1 MMISTYICTI
11 FYFMNGLRPL
21 LLCCNLIIDK
31 TMKCI
36 TLYFSFCLIAI
47 SSIAQ
52 PNYDFSKL
60 KRERLGRGVI
70 AIRENPS
77 TVAVS
82 WRYLSSDPM
91 NESFDIYRNGEKIN
105 NHPLKDATFFQDA
118 YTGTESVL
126 YTVKAREG
134 KTESSYQLPANAPS
148 GYLNIPLNRPEDGTT
163 PLGQNYFYT
172 PNDAS
177 IGDVDGDGEYEI
189 ILKWDPS
196 NAHDNSHDGY
206 TGEVYVDCYKL
217 NGQQLWRI
225 NLGKNVRA
233 GAHYTQFMVY
243 DLDGDGHAEV
253 VMKTADGTVDGVGKV
268 IGDVNAD
275 YRSEQGRILTGP
287 EYLTVFN
294 GLTGEAMQTID
305 YVPERGNLM
314 GWGDSRGNRSDRFLA
329 CVAYLDGI
337 HPSVV
342 MCRGYYTRTVLAAF
356 DWDGKELK
364 QRWVFDSNNPGCEDY
379 AGQGNHNLRVGD
391 VDGDGCDEIIYGSC
405 AIDHNGKGL
414 YTTKMGHGDAI
425 HLTHFDPSRKG
436 LQVWDCHEN
445 KRDGSTYRDAATG
458 EILFQ
463 IKDSTDVGRCMAADI
478 DPTQPGVEMWSVA
491 SGGIRNVKGEVVKDR
506 VRGLSCN
513 MAVWWDG
520 DLLRELLD
528 RNRISKYNWEK
539 GICERIAIFEGTLS
553 NNGTKANPC
562 LQGDIVGDWR
572 EEVLMRT
579 TDNTALRLYVST
591 IPTDYRFHTFLE
603 DPIYRISIATQNVAY
618 NQPTQPGFYFGP
630 ELQGTVFRGCEIPG
644 KKTVVNDSNTPL
656 HLLQPAYQGTYGDL
670 TPGQVKKDIDR
681 VFAYIDKETPARVV
695 DENTGK
701 LITDYTT
708 MGEEAQLERGAFR
721 LASYEW
727 GVTYSALIAAAEAT
741 GDQRY
746 MDYVQNRFRFLAEV
760 APHFKRVYEEKGT
773 TDPQL
778 LQILTP
784 HALDDAGAVCAAMVK
799 VRVKDRSLP
808 VDGLIENYFDFI
820 QNKEYRL
827 ADGTFARNR
836 PQHNTLWLD
845 DMFMGIPA
853 VAQMSRY
860 DKAQKEIYLAEA
872 VRQFLQF
879 ADRMFIPEKGLYR
892 HGWVESSTDH
902 PAFCWAR
909 ANGWA
914 MLTACELLDV
924 LPEDYPQRAKVM
936 DYFRAHVR
944 GVTALQ
950 SGEGLWHQ
958 LLDRNDSYLETSAT
972 AIYVYCL
979 AHAINKG
986 WIDAIAYGPVAHL
999 GWHAVAGKINA
1010 EGQVEGTCVGTG
1022 MAFDPAFY
1030 YYRPVNVYAAHGY
1043 GPVLW
1048 AGAEMISLLKNQ
1060 YPQMNDSAVQYYQ
1073 VKQKTTAPIFAID
1086 TEEKKD

>member
-1 MMISTYICTI
+1 
-11 FYFMNGLRPL
+11 
-21 LLCCNLIIDK
+21 
-31 TMKCI
+31 MKYI
-36 TLYFSFCLIAI
+36 TLFFSFCLIAI

-82 WRYLSSDPM
+82 WRYLSSDPI
-91 NESFDIYRNGEKIN
+91 NESFDIYRNDEKIN
-105 NHPLKDATFFQDA
+105 KHPLKDATFFQDA
-118 YTGTESVL
+118 YAGTEPVL

-134 KTESSYQLPANAPS
+134 KTESSYQLPVNAPS
-148 GYLNIPLNRPEDGTT
+148 GYLNIPLNRPEEGTT
-163 PLGQNYFYT
+163 PAGQNYFYT

-217 NGQQLWRI
+217 SGKLLWRI
-225 NLGKNVRA
+225 NLGRNIRA
-233 GAHYTQFMVY
+233 GAHYTQFMVF
-243 DLDGDGHAEV
+243 DFDGDGKAEV
-253 VMKTADGTVDGVGKV
+253 VMKTADGTVDGRGKV
-268 IGDVNAD
+268 IGDAQAD
-275 YRSEQGRILTGP
+275 YRNEQGRILTGP

-305 YVPERGNLM
+305 YVPERGDLM

-458 EILFQ
+458 EVLFQ
-463 IKDSTDVGRCMAADI
+463 IKDNTDVGRCMAADI

-528 RNRISKYNWEK
+528 RNMVSKYNWEK
-539 GICERIAIFEGTLS
+539 GVCERIAIFEGTLS

-579 TDNTALRLYVST
+579 ADNTALRLYVST

-630 ELQGTVFRGCEIPG
+630 ELQGTVFRGCKIP
-644 KKTVVNDSNTPL
+644 KK
-656 HLLQPAYQGTYGDL
+656 
-670 TPGQVKKDIDR
+670 
-681 VFAYIDKETPARVV
+681 
-695 DENTGK
+695 
-701 LITDYTT
+701 
-708 MGEEAQLERGAFR
+708 
-721 LASYEW
+721 
-727 GVTYSALIAAAEAT
+727 
-741 GDQRY
+741 
-746 MDYVQNRFRFLAEV
+746 
-760 APHFKRVYEEKGT
+760 
-773 TDPQL
+773 
-778 LQILTP
+778 
-784 HALDDAGAVCAAMVK
+784 
-799 VRVKDRSLP
+799 
-808 VDGLIENYFDFI
+808 
-820 QNKEYRL
+820 
-827 ADGTFARNR
+827 
-836 PQHNTLWLD
+836 
-845 DMFMGIPA
+845 
-853 VAQMSRY
+853 
-860 DKAQKEIYLAEA
+860 
-872 VRQFLQF
+872 
-879 ADRMFIPEKGLYR
+879 
-892 HGWVESSTDH
+892 
-902 PAFCWAR
+902 
-909 ANGWA
+909 
-914 MLTACELLDV
+914 
-924 LPEDYPQRAKVM
+924 
-936 DYFRAHVR
+936 
-944 GVTALQ
+944 
-950 SGEGLWHQ
+950 
-958 LLDRNDSYLETSAT
+958 
-972 AIYVYCL
+972 
-979 AHAINKG
+979 
-986 WIDAIAYGPVAHL
+986 
-999 GWHAVAGKINA
+999 
-1010 EGQVEGTCVGTG
+1010 
-1022 MAFDPAFY
+1022 
-1030 YYRPVNVYAAHGY
+1030 
-1043 GPVLW
+1043 
-1048 AGAEMISLLKNQ
+1048 
-1060 YPQMNDSAVQYYQ
+1060 
-1073 VKQKTTAPIFAID
+1073 
-1086 TEEKKD
+1086 

>member
-1 MMISTYICTI
+1 
-11 FYFMNGLRPL
+11 
-21 LLCCNLIIDK
+21 
-31 TMKCI
+31 MKCI
-36 TLYFSFCLIAI
+36 TLFFSFCLIAI
-47 SSIAQ
+47 FSIAQ

-217 NGQQLWRI
+217 SGKLLWRI
-225 NLGKNVRA
+225 NLGRNIRA
-233 GAHYTQFMVY
+233 GAHYTQFMVF
-243 DLDGDGHAEV
+243 DFDGDGKAEV
-253 VMKTADGTVDGVGKV
+253 VMKTADGTVDGTGKV
-268 IGDVNAD
+268 IGDAQAD

-314 GWGDSRGNRSDRFLA
+314 DWGDSRGNRSDRFLA

-579 TDNTALRLYVST
+579 ADNTALRLYVST

-630 ELQGTVFRGCEIPG
+630 ELQGTVFRGCKIP
-644 KKTVVNDSNTPL
+644 KK
-656 HLLQPAYQGTYGDL
+656 
-670 TPGQVKKDIDR
+670 
-681 VFAYIDKETPARVV
+681 
-695 DENTGK
+695 
-701 LITDYTT
+701 
-708 MGEEAQLERGAFR
+708 
-721 LASYEW
+721 
-727 GVTYSALIAAAEAT
+727 
-741 GDQRY
+741 
-746 MDYVQNRFRFLAEV
+746 
-760 APHFKRVYEEKGT
+760 
-773 TDPQL
+773 
-778 LQILTP
+778 
-784 HALDDAGAVCAAMVK
+784 
-799 VRVKDRSLP
+799 
-808 VDGLIENYFDFI
+808 
-820 QNKEYRL
+820 
-827 ADGTFARNR
+827 
-836 PQHNTLWLD
+836 
-845 DMFMGIPA
+845 
-853 VAQMSRY
+853 
-860 DKAQKEIYLAEA
+860 
-872 VRQFLQF
+872 
-879 ADRMFIPEKGLYR
+879 
-892 HGWVESSTDH
+892 
-902 PAFCWAR
+902 
-909 ANGWA
+909 
-914 MLTACELLDV
+914 
-924 LPEDYPQRAKVM
+924 
-936 DYFRAHVR
+936 
-944 GVTALQ
+944 
-950 SGEGLWHQ
+950 
-958 LLDRNDSYLETSAT
+958 
-972 AIYVYCL
+972 
-979 AHAINKG
+979 
-986 WIDAIAYGPVAHL
+986 
-999 GWHAVAGKINA
+999 
-1010 EGQVEGTCVGTG
+1010 
-1022 MAFDPAFY
+1022 
-1030 YYRPVNVYAAHGY
+1030 
-1043 GPVLW
+1043 
-1048 AGAEMISLLKNQ
+1048 
-1060 YPQMNDSAVQYYQ
+1060 
-1073 VKQKTTAPIFAID
+1073 
-1086 TEEKKD
+1086 

>member
-1 MMISTYICTI
+1 
-11 FYFMNGLRPL
+11 
-21 LLCCNLIIDK
+21 
-31 TMKCI
+31 MKCI
-36 TLYFSFCLIAI
+36 TLFFSFCLIAI
-47 SSIAQ
+47 FSIAQ

-77 TVAVS
+77 TVTVS

-91 NESFDIYRNGEKIN
+91 NESFDIYRNDEKIN
-105 NHPLKDATFFQDA
+105 KHPLKDATFFQDA
-118 YTGTESVL
+118 YAGTESVL

-134 KTESSYQLPANAPS
+134 KTESSYQLPVNAPS
-148 GYLNIPLNRPEDGTT
+148 GYLNIPLNRPEEGTT
-163 PLGQNYFYT
+163 PAGQNYFYT

-217 NGQQLWRI
+217 SGKLLWRI
-225 NLGKNVRA
+225 NLGRNIRA
-233 GAHYTQFMVY
+233 GAHYTQFMVF
-243 DLDGDGHAEV
+243 DFDGDGKAEV
-253 VMKTADGTVDGVGKV
+253 VMKTADGTVDGTGKV
-268 IGDVNAD
+268 IGDAQTD
-275 YRSEQGRILTGP
+275 YRNEQGRILTGP

-305 YVPERGNLM
+305 YVPERGDLM
-314 GWGDSRGNRSDRFLA
+314 GWGDNRGNRSDRFLA

-458 EILFQ
+458 EVLFQ
-463 IKDSTDVGRCMAADI
+463 IKDNTDVGRCMAADI

-528 RNRISKYNWEK
+528 RNMVSKYNWEK
-539 GICERIAIFEGTLS
+539 GVCERIAIFEGTLS

-572 EEVLMRT
+572 EEILMRT
-579 TDNTALRLYVST
+579 ADNTALRLYVST

-630 ELQGTVFRGCEIPG
+630 ELQGTVFRGCKIP
-644 KKTVVNDSNTPL
+644 KK
-656 HLLQPAYQGTYGDL
+656 
-670 TPGQVKKDIDR
+670 
-681 VFAYIDKETPARVV
+681 
-695 DENTGK
+695 
-701 LITDYTT
+701 
-708 MGEEAQLERGAFR
+708 
-721 LASYEW
+721 
-727 GVTYSALIAAAEAT
+727 
-741 GDQRY
+741 
-746 MDYVQNRFRFLAEV
+746 
-760 APHFKRVYEEKGT
+760 
-773 TDPQL
+773 
-778 LQILTP
+778 
-784 HALDDAGAVCAAMVK
+784 
-799 VRVKDRSLP
+799 
-808 VDGLIENYFDFI
+808 
-820 QNKEYRL
+820 
-827 ADGTFARNR
+827 
-836 PQHNTLWLD
+836 
-845 DMFMGIPA
+845 
-853 VAQMSRY
+853 
-860 DKAQKEIYLAEA
+860 
-872 VRQFLQF
+872 
-879 ADRMFIPEKGLYR
+879 
-892 HGWVESSTDH
+892 
-902 PAFCWAR
+902 
-909 ANGWA
+909 
-914 MLTACELLDV
+914 
-924 LPEDYPQRAKVM
+924 
-936 DYFRAHVR
+936 
-944 GVTALQ
+944 
-950 SGEGLWHQ
+950 
-958 LLDRNDSYLETSAT
+958 
-972 AIYVYCL
+972 
-979 AHAINKG
+979 
-986 WIDAIAYGPVAHL
+986 
-999 GWHAVAGKINA
+999 
-1010 EGQVEGTCVGTG
+1010 
-1022 MAFDPAFY
+1022 
-1030 YYRPVNVYAAHGY
+1030 
-1043 GPVLW
+1043 
-1048 AGAEMISLLKNQ
+1048 
-1060 YPQMNDSAVQYYQ
+1060 
-1073 VKQKTTAPIFAID
+1073 
-1086 TEEKKD
+1086 

>member
-1 MMISTYICTI
+1 
-11 FYFMNGLRPL
+11 
-21 LLCCNLIIDK
+21 
-31 TMKCI
+31 MKCI
-36 TLYFSFCLIAI
+36 TLFFSFCLIAI

-91 NESFDIYRNGEKIN
+91 NESFDIYRNDEKIN
-105 NHPLKDATFFQDA
+105 KHPLKDATFFQDTYA
-118 YTGTESVL
+118 GTESVL

-233 GAHYTQFMVY
+233 GAHYIQFMVY

-305 YVPERGNLM
+305 YVPVRGDLM

-630 ELQGTVFRGCEIPG
+630 ELQGTVFRGCEIP
-644 KKTVVNDSNTPL
+644 KK
-656 HLLQPAYQGTYGDL
+656 
-670 TPGQVKKDIDR
+670 
-681 VFAYIDKETPARVV
+681 
-695 DENTGK
+695 
-701 LITDYTT
+701 
-708 MGEEAQLERGAFR
+708 
-721 LASYEW
+721 
-727 GVTYSALIAAAEAT
+727 
-741 GDQRY
+741 
-746 MDYVQNRFRFLAEV
+746 
-760 APHFKRVYEEKGT
+760 
-773 TDPQL
+773 
-778 LQILTP
+778 
-784 HALDDAGAVCAAMVK
+784 
-799 VRVKDRSLP
+799 
-808 VDGLIENYFDFI
+808 
-820 QNKEYRL
+820 
-827 ADGTFARNR
+827 
-836 PQHNTLWLD
+836 
-845 DMFMGIPA
+845 
-853 VAQMSRY
+853 
-860 DKAQKEIYLAEA
+860 
-872 VRQFLQF
+872 
-879 ADRMFIPEKGLYR
+879 
-892 HGWVESSTDH
+892 
-902 PAFCWAR
+902 
-909 ANGWA
+909 
-914 MLTACELLDV
+914 
-924 LPEDYPQRAKVM
+924 
-936 DYFRAHVR
+936 
-944 GVTALQ
+944 
-950 SGEGLWHQ
+950 
-958 LLDRNDSYLETSAT
+958 
-972 AIYVYCL
+972 
-979 AHAINKG
+979 
-986 WIDAIAYGPVAHL
+986 
-999 GWHAVAGKINA
+999 
-1010 EGQVEGTCVGTG
+1010 
-1022 MAFDPAFY
+1022 
-1030 YYRPVNVYAAHGY
+1030 
-1043 GPVLW
+1043 
-1048 AGAEMISLLKNQ
+1048 
-1060 YPQMNDSAVQYYQ
+1060 
-1073 VKQKTTAPIFAID
+1073 
-1086 TEEKKD
+1086 